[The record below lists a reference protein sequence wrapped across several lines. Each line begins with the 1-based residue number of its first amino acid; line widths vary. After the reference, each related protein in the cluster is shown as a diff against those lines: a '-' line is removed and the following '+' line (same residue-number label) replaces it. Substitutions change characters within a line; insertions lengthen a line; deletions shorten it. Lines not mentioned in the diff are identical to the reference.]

1 MKPVHGILPTLTEV
15 VQPAPTVA
23 ADDALPR
30 LDQGRIVEQVLLRLQ
45 QQIDPLLAAQVQAA
59 MAPVLAQ
66 ALERLLHETRLSLAR
81 QLREQVAVL
90 VADAV
95 SSALAHAPGPGSDP
109 SCNQDT
115 PQTPTQR
122 GTGLAG

>member
-1 MKPVHGILPTLTEV
+1 MGPFKTRAVPTLTEV
-15 VQPAPTVA
+15 VQLAPTVA
-23 ADDALPR
+23 ADDALAR
-30 LDQGRIVEQVLLRLQ
+30 LDQGGIVEQVLLRWH

-59 MAPVLAQ
+59 MAPALAQ

-81 QLREQVAVL
+81 QLRDQVAGL

-95 SSALAHAPGPGSDP
+95 RTALAQTVAQDSALDP
-109 SCNQDT
+109 ARA
-115 PQTPTQR
+115 PTQR

>member
-1 MKPVHGILPTLTEV
+1 MSLRVVPTLTEV
-15 VQPAPTVA
+15 VQRAPTVA
-23 ADDALPR
+23 GDDGLPR

-66 ALERLLHETRLSLAR
+66 ALERLLHEPRLSLAR

-90 VADAV
+90 VGDAV
-95 SSALAHAPGPGSDP
+95 RSALAHALGFGADP
-109 SCNQDT
+109 SCNQDAN
-115 PQTPTQR
+115 QTPTPR